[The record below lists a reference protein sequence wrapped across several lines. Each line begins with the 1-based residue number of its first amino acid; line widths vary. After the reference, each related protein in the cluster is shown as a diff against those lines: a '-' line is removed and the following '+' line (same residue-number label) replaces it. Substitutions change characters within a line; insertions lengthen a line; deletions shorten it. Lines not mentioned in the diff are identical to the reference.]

1 MIPKR
6 QMQLKTT
13 AFEITYLVLNAAH
26 IFVYLY
32 ICIILSPV
40 LTTINNSGAAAVCH
54 SKVGRNYSSTKLCLH
69 SSLVKYVTSGW
80 YRHTGTIDNYLSRRG
95 WHLDLWWEQWCAIA
109 WNMGIADNRN
119 TKVFVHRR
127 GSHKVTN
134 GHVTHLRLV
143 CKEGGEGGCH
153 MLASP
158 KYCQQYLEYKQVA
171 SSIVNNTLRA
181 RALTGTPYGAGSCLW
196 CSTPSSASPAVSK
209 LAPTTRNT
217 PIMC

>member
-40 LTTINNSGAAAVCH
+40 LATINNSGAAAVCH

-80 YRHTGTIDNYLSRRG
+80 YKHTRVLVPLIITYPEETAIWTCDESSDVQQLEIWELPTIEIQRCLYTG
-95 WHLDLWWEQWCAIA
+95 
-109 WNMGIADNRN
+109 GG
-119 TKVFVHRR
+119 

-143 CKEGGEGGCH
+143 CKEGGEGGVT
-153 MLASP
+153 
-158 KYCQQYLEYKQVA
+158 CQLLL
-171 SSIVNNTLRA
+171 SIVNNT
-181 RALTGTPYGAGSCLW
+181 W
-196 CSTPSSASPAVSK
+196 STSK
-209 LAPTTRNT
+209 LRPALSTILRGHGP
-217 PIMC
+217 

>member
-40 LTTINNSGAAAVCH
+40 LATINNSGAAAVCH

-80 YRHTGTIDNYLSRRG
+80 YKHTRVLVPLIITYP
-95 WHLDLWWEQWCAIA
+95 EETAI
-109 WNMGIADNRN
+109 WTCD
-119 TKVFVHRR
+119 
-127 GSHKVTN
+127 
-134 GHVTHLRLV
+134 
-143 CKEGGEGGCH
+143 E
-153 MLASP
+153 
-158 KYCQQYLEYKQVA
+158 
-171 SSIVNNTLRA
+171 SSDVQ
-181 RALTGTPYGAGSCLW
+181 
-196 CSTPSSASPAVSK
+196 
-209 LAPTTRNT
+209 
-217 PIMC
+217 